1 MTWRVPLFDTR
12 FGSAE
17 EEAVLRPLRAA
28 WLTMGEEVRALE
40 EELAQLCGA
49 AHAIAL
55 CNCTA
60 ALQLAAAALGLG
72 PGCEVLCPS
81 LTFVASASAPRQ
93 TGARIRFCDICGPDD
108 LTLDPDALAQAIT
121 PATKAIVAVH
131 YAGFPCQMEA
141 IGALAAKHGLAV
153 IEDCAHAVFS
163 RYGGKMLGL
172 HGHAGC
178 FSFYSNKNITC
189 GEGGA
194 IITNDAAL
202 AERIRLMRSH
212 GMSVP
217 TLERHAGHA
226 FSYDVTLAGFNF
238 RLDELRAALLRAQL
252 KRLPG
257 FLDQRRQVFEWY
269 SARLAGSPIHM
280 PFLGSRFSEC
290 FSTTAVHIL
299 AVLLPEHTNRAAVMT
314 HLKAR
319 GIQSSIH
326 YPPLHLL
333 SAYRD
338 PAVRL
343 ERTEALAA
351 RELTLPLF
359 PAMAESDVEYVT
371 SGLLSAVAGQ
381 RRQERGQTP
390 SERGL
395 PPAAPTVRS
404 AH

>member
-12 FGSAE
+12 FGPEE

-28 WLTMGEEVRALE
+28 WLTMGEEVKALE

-49 AHAIAL
+49 THAIAL

-72 PGCEVLCPS
+72 PGDEVLCPS

-141 IGALAAKHGLAV
+141 ICALAAEHSFAV

-163 RYGGKMLGL
+163 QYRGKMLGL
-172 HGHAGC
+172 HGNAGC

-194 IITNDAAL
+194 IITNDSAL

-212 GMSVP
+212 GMTVP
-217 TLERHAGHA
+217 TLDRHKGHA
-226 FSYDVTLAGFNF
+226 FTYDVTMPGFNF

-257 FLDQRRQVFEWY
+257 FLDQRRLVFEWY
-269 SARLAGSPIHM
+269 TKRLAGSPVHM
-280 PFLGSRFSEC
+280 PFLGPRFKEC

-299 AVLLPEHTNRAAVMT
+299 PVLLPEGTDRAAVMAQ
-314 HLKAR
+314 LKAK
-319 GIQSSIH
+319 GIQTSIH
-326 YPPLHLL
+326 YPPVHLF
-333 SAYRD
+333 SAFRD
-338 PAVRL
+338 PAVSL

-371 SGLLSAVAGQ
+371 SGLLSAVAGSPGEA
-381 RRQERGQTP
+381 RHSHVPRA
-390 SERGL
+390 S
-395 PPAAPTVRS
+395 
-404 AH
+404 